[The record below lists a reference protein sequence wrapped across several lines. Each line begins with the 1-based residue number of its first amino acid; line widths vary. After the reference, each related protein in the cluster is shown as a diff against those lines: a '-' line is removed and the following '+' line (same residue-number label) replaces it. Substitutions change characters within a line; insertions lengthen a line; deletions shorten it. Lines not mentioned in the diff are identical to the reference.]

1 MQHIILQIRERF
13 YNIATTAQEIIFTQ
27 YNNMSFLSQKTNLVW
42 IGLASVAGGAIGYF
56 SGNLSQD
63 SDAVNF
69 NKGEQKVKMTEL
81 RSGGFKYINPLLECD
96 NYEPVASTSI
106 AILRNELVS
115 YSEGIKSEGKA
126 SHISIY
132 YRDLNNG
139 PWIGIDER
147 ANYSPASLLKVPVML
162 AALKKA
168 EDDPS
173 FLKKKF
179 LFDRHLDD
187 VSPNI
192 LDSGLVQMGKSY
204 TVEELLF
211 KMIAYS
217 DNDAKNL
224 ILINLPPNSIEKT
237 LVDVGLAVPDMANQV
252 DIMSVKDYS
261 SFFRILF
268 NATYLSRTMSEKA
281 LQILASADFRKGIVA
296 GVPKGI
302 VVAHKFG
309 ERAFA
314 DNNVKQL
321 HDCGIVYS
329 PSGPYLVCVMTRGT
343 DYDVL
348 DDVIAGASG
357 IIYKNLNPQ

>member
-1 MQHIILQIRERF
+1 
-13 YNIATTAQEIIFTQ
+13 
-27 YNNMSFLSQKTNLVW
+27 MSFLSQKTNLIW
-42 IGLASVAGGAIGYF
+42 LGLALVAGGAAGYF
-56 SGNLSQD
+56 AGNLSRD
-63 SDAVNF
+63 SDAESPD
-69 NKGEQKVKMTEL
+69 KIGSKEKMTEL

-96 NYEPVASTSI
+96 NFEPAATTST
-106 AILRNELVS
+106 AILRNELNNFA
-115 YSEGIKSEGKA
+115 EGIKSEGKA

-132 YRDLNNG
+132 FRDLNNG
-139 PWIGIDER
+139 PWIGIDEK

-162 AALKKA
+162 AALKRA

-187 VSPNI
+187 VVPNI
-192 LDSGLVQMGKSY
+192 LDTGLVQMGKSY
-204 TVEELLF
+204 TVEDLLF

-237 LVDVGLAVPDMANQV
+237 LVDVGLVVPDMSNQV
-252 DIMSVKDYS
+252 DIMSVRDYS

-281 LQILASADFRKGIVA
+281 LQILASADFKKGIVA
-296 GVPKGI
+296 GVPDGT

-343 DYDVL
+343 DFDVL
-348 DDVIAGASG
+348 DDVIAGASE
-357 IIYKNLNPQ
+357 IIFKNLNLQ